1 MALDNPASRGRHSV
15 RVQAAPGRRAVTG
28 QVDAGFSSPRSR
40 SCRSSRSLPPPA
52 VPQPPAA
59 EAAPAPTPVH
69 SERVEAPAPT
79 RPTPAR
85 PEPASTQRRQG
96 AAGEG
101 RAHAQFLSCLDPRQ
115 RRSWINPDGTMSLV
129 DHVRELRTR
138 LLISVGA
145 VALTTIIGF
154 LWYTHSFFG
163 VESLG
168 EWLRHPTAR
177 CPPRRGRRSPRR
189 GCRLLATAPFDQF
202 MLRLKVGLTAGIV
215 LACPIWLHQLW
226 AFITP
231 GLYRNE
237 RRFAAV
243 FVVSGATL
251 FVAGAML
258 AYLVLAKALH
268 FLLTVGSDVQV
279 TALSGDRYFGFLINL
294 LLVFGGLRVP
304 LADRHAQR
312 RRGAQLRKAQG
323 VATRADL
330 RGFRLRRGRHT
341 RSDPFSMLALGWP

>member
-1 MALDNPASRGRHSV
+1 MR
-15 RVQAAPGRRAVTG
+15 
-28 QVDAGFSSPRSR
+28 
-40 SCRSSRSLPPPA
+40 
-52 VPQPPAA
+52 
-59 EAAPAPTPVH
+59 TPK
-69 SERVEAPAPT
+69 
-79 RPTPAR
+79 
-85 PEPASTQRRQG
+85 
-96 AAGEG
+96 
-101 RAHAQFLSCLDPRQ
+101 FLSRLDPRQ
-115 RRSWINPDGTMSLV
+115 RRSRVNPDGTMSLV

-168 EWLRHPTAR
+168 EWLRHPYCALPSSAR
-177 CPPRRGRRSPRR
+177 AEITPDG

-294 LLVFGGLRVP
+294 LLVFGVGFEFP
-304 LADRHAQR
+304 LLIVMLNVVGVLSYEKLKAW
-312 RRGAQLRKAQG
+312 RRGLIFGVFAFAA
-323 VATRADL
+323 VATP
-330 RGFRLRRGRHT
+330 G
-341 RSDPFSMLALGWP
+341 SDPFSMLALGLALTLLLEFAIQIARLHDRRKAKREARVEIPDDQAAPIEPAAPVPAPARTGSEHDTGYDQVT